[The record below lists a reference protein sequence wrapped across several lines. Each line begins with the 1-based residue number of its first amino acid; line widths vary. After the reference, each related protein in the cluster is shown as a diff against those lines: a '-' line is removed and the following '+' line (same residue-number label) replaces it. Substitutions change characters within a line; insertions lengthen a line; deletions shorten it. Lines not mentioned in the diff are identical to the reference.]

1 MVALFFIWRKE
12 RTLKKNMKI
21 RKALLEAGM
30 SQVGFAQLLGVSQPT
45 LSTALANFEF
55 SASETNRLIRV
66 IKENADNR
74 EE

>member
-1 MVALFFIWRKE
+1 M
-12 RTLKKNMKI
+12 KKNMKI

-30 SQVGFAQLLGVSQPT
+30 TQAEFAKRLGMIQPT

-55 SASETNRLIRV
+55 SASETNRLLRV
-66 IKENADNR
+66 IKESADDR